1 MTSYPAD
8 PLPAEFV
15 RIVSQHQP
23 DPEFLHRPRNGRV
36 WRPDGATW
44 LRALPDLVEQAL
56 RRWHLEVEEPL
67 PPRWGSTAL
76 VIPVRRPEGDPGVLK
91 VGWPHPEADVEHLVL
106 RAWNG
111 RGAVRLLAAEPADTT
126 YLLERLDPER
136 DLRTTSVIEGS
147 EVLGQLLRT
156 LDRPAPPWARSLT
169 EELQVLADDT
179 AVALADPTAAHR
191 FPRRILQHAQAL
203 TRDILAE
210 AGPDRRLVH
219 TDLHQGN
226 VLWRPDPGEWAAI
239 DPKVVAGDPHWA
251 VAPALWNRWEDA
263 LAAHDLS
270 LHLLFRLDLICE
282 GAGLDRD
289 RARAMTIL
297 RLAQKALWAIR
308 RGGDESRDD
317 LTTAIA
323 VIKAMQRG

>member
-1 MTSYPAD
+1 MTSYPAVL
-8 PLPAEFV
+8 LPDEFV
-15 RIVSQHQP
+15 RIVSRHQP
-23 DPEFLHRPRNGRV
+23 DGEHLHPPQHRRV

-44 LRALPDLVEQAL
+44 LRALPGLVEQAL
-56 RRWHLEVEEPL
+56 GRWHLEVEESLPL
-67 PPRWGSTAL
+67 RWGFTAL

-111 RGAVRLLAAEPADTT
+111 HGAVRLLAAEPTDTT
-126 YLLERLDPER
+126 YLLERLEAER
-136 DLRTTSVIEGS
+136 DLRTTSVQESS

-156 LDRPAPPWARSLT
+156 LDRPAPPWAHSLT
-169 EELQVLADDT
+169 EEWQVLADET
-179 AVALADPTAAHR
+179 AAAIADPTAAHR
-191 FPRRILQHAQAL
+191 FPRRMLQHAQAL
-203 TRDILAE
+203 ARDTLAE
-210 AGPDRRLVH
+210 TGSDRRLVH
-219 TDLHQGN
+219 TDLHHGN
-226 VLWRPDPGEWAAI
+226 VLWRPDPGEWVAI

-263 LAAHDLS
+263 LAAHDLGT
-270 LHLLFRLDLICE
+270 HLLFRLDLICE

-289 RARAMTIL
+289 RARDMTIL
-297 RLAQKALWAIR
+297 RLTQKALWAIR
-308 RGGDESRDD
+308 RGGVESGDD